1 MKQGERKF
9 KNLGYEKDEES
20 ILGITYRRTNK
31 LKEERIVFTKEGNII
46 PGMMQGINEYNKRIS
61 MDELSAINTV
71 VRELRNIGYFKKE

>member
-1 MKQGERKF
+1 MTQGEIKF

-61 MDELSAINTV
+61 MDELSAINSV

>member
-1 MKQGERKF
+1 MTQGERKF
-9 KNLGYEKDEES
+9 KNLGYEKDEEN

-31 LKEERIVFTKEGNII
+31 SKEERIVFTKEGNII

-61 MDELSAINTV
+61 MDELSAINSV